1 MRKSL
6 QDIEHMAATVM
17 SKSGHGEI
25 AQRVAKSAAWL
36 EACTYPGLKLID
48 EALGDKEQS
57 LALEPDLIGL
67 DLKSVSCIF
76 IAPQIEQLRAERGR
90 IFLRNVRHGLYLVP
104 GSIEG
109 NYGIG
114 CPVDPGFAL
123 GGERTKNPYVEKLEI
138 ARRDGVEVD
147 DQLWQLLTARS
158 T

>member
-1 MRKSL
+1 MKKSL
-6 QDIEHMAATVM
+6 LDIERMAATVM
-17 SKSGHGEI
+17 AKSGHGEI

-48 EALGDKEQS
+48 EALGDEVQS
-57 LALEPDLIGL
+57 LVLEPDLIGL
-67 DLKSVSCIF
+67 DLKLVSCIF
-76 IAPQIEQLRAERGR
+76 LAPEIEKLRAERGR

-104 GSIEG
+104 GSIAG

-138 ARRDGVEVD
+138 AQRDGVEVD
-147 DQLWQLLTARS
+147 DVLWLSLTARS
-158 T
+158 Q